1 MDDWSDVLVAVLKF
15 VIRYPEIARFL
26 AAKVGFPV
34 MRHLVWS
41 VAVLVRNDKHTLDTD
56 EWVDHLFGGEQE
68 EGEEPGHSPEEFWN
82 MSMDDRQEHVAA
94 AQTVGNQPEDRT
106 EALQTSV
113 EQVAGRK
120 RVHPLDGPSQP
131 V

>member
-1 MDDWSDVLVAVLKF
+1 MLVAVLKF
-15 VIRYPEIARFL
+15 VIRYPETARFL

-41 VAVLVRNDKHTLDTD
+41 VAVLVRNDKHTLETD
-56 EWVDHLFGGEQE
+56 EWVDHLFSGGLESD
-68 EGEEPGHSPEEFWN
+68 GSRLSPEELWN
-82 MSMDDRQEHVAA
+82 MHMDDLREHVSATHTEA
-94 AQTVGNQPEDRT
+94 DPPEDDA
-106 EALQTSV
+106 EAPQPSV